1 MSSKVEIRQ
10 TDVLIIGAGPTGLMA
25 ANQFMRFG
33 VDFMIIDLKE
43 GPTLESRAI
52 AVTPR
57 SMEIYQQLGL
67 SDTILSE
74 AMAVQGINAYSQG
87 RRKAFVPVSE
97 LSADLSDFPAML
109 CYEQSKNEQL
119 LSKNLLDNGCDVQW
133 KTTFL
138 NFTENDEQIEVE
150 VEQGGQQK
158 IIHCKYIFGCD
169 GARSLVRKQLQFEFL
184 GGTYDNLF
192 FVADTKLNWSLPY
205 DQLVISPGDLAFTGF
220 FPLYGNQ
227 HYRVIGTLP
236 AHIQNIDTVTFDD
249 LRETVRL
256 TLGLDVTFEEVNWF
270 STYKLHHRMTKR
282 FRKGRVF
289 IGGDSAHIH
298 SPAGGQGMNTGL
310 QDAYNFAWKLAF
322 VLKGFAHERLLDTY
336 EEERLP
342 FAKWLLNFT
351 DRGFCLMSSR
361 NKLVCFIR
369 KNILLNLIKFV
380 SQLNPI
386 RKKAIRTVTQLG
398 WNYRSLSLSK
408 SNHRQSLSFRTG
420 DRLPYLVERDL
431 YSSFTQPCFHVL
443 HIGSKEQ
450 SPEKRQRITSMFTFP
465 VEFVEEPL
473 DNVWATLGVKNELY
487 ILVRP
492 DNYIAFISDNLD
504 TQEIREYLK
513 EFFILPQ

>member
-1 MSSKVEIRQ
+1 MERIQ

-33 VDFMIIDLKE
+33 IGFIIIDLKD
-43 GPTLESRAI
+43 GPTHESRAI

-67 SDTILSE
+67 SDTILLE
-74 AMAVQGINAYSQG
+74 AMAVRGINAYSQG
-87 RRKAFVPVSE
+87 RRKAFVPVAE
-97 LSADLSDFPAML
+97 LSTGLSDFPAML

-119 LSKNLLDNGCDVQW
+119 LLNNLLDHNCNVQW
-133 KTTFL
+133 KSKFL
-138 NFTENDEQIEVE
+138 NFTESDEHIEVE
-150 VEQGGQQK
+150 IDQDGKKQF
-158 IIHCKYIFGCD
+158 IDCKYLYGCD
-169 GARSLVRKQLQFEFL
+169 GARSLVRKKLNFEFP

-192 FVADTKLNWSLPY
+192 FVADTKLTWPIPY

-236 AHIQNIDTVTFDD
+236 THIQNIDTVSFDD
-249 LRETVRL
+249 LKETVKL

-270 STYKLHHRMTKR
+270 STYKLHHRMTKK

-310 QDAYNFAWKLAF
+310 QDAYNLAWKLAF
-322 VLKGFAHERLLDTY
+322 VLKGFAQERLLDTY

-351 DRGFCLMSSR
+351 DRGFRLMSSR
-361 NKLVCFIR
+361 NKIICFIR
-369 KNILLNLIKFV
+369 KHILLNLIKFV
-380 SQLNPI
+380 SQLDPI
-386 RKKAIRTVTQLG
+386 RKKAIRTVTQIG
-398 WNYRSLSLSK
+398 WNYRHLSLSK
-408 SNHRQSLSFRTG
+408 SKHQQSLSFQTG

-431 YSSFTQPCFHVL
+431 YSYFTKPCFHVL
-443 HIGSKEQ
+443 HIGYKELTTNN
-450 SPEKRQRITSMFTFP
+450 RQRILSLFPFP
-465 VEFVEEPL
+465 VEVVEQPL
-473 DNVWATLGVKNELY
+473 DNVWVKLGVKEEVF

-492 DNYIAFISDNLD
+492 DNYIAYICETLDN
-504 TQEIREYLK
+504 QEFQNYLE
-513 EFFILPQ
+513 EFFICAE